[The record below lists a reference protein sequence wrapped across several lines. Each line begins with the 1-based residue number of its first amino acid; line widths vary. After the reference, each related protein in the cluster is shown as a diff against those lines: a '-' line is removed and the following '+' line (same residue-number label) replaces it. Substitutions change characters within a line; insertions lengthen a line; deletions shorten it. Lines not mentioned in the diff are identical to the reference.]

1 MLTYV
6 LAGTLAVVVGVIA
19 GRRIFKRDDQWER
32 TAEHL
37 LELSAALQD
46 YGLKD
51 IPRGLRLAAIKDV
64 SGVLKLVRFYIE
76 LMKRDPDAVRA
87 EFDKVYEKV
96 RAVKDAKASAKP
108 TDVSK
113 PVVSS

>member
-1 MLTYV
+1 MLTYA
-6 LAGTLAVVVGVIA
+6 LAAALAAVVGVIA
-19 GRRIFKRDDQWER
+19 GKRIFKRDDQWER

-76 LMKRDPDAVRA
+76 LMKRDPDAVRG
-87 EFDKVYEKV
+87 EFDKVFERV
-96 RAVKDAKASAKP
+96 AEARANNATKKASDAKA
-108 TDVSK
+108 
-113 PVVSS
+113 PVTQS